1 MVRISIIGSGVVG
14 KATGQGFR
22 KCGIQ
27 SIFCDI
33 DRMKLEGIKAEGCE
47 ATQNVEEAVKASEIS
62 FICVQTPT
70 FKERIDLSH
79 IRKATEQV
87 GKALREKDDYHLVAI
102 RSTVLPTTTRRKIIP
117 ILERYSGLKAS
128 KDFGVCYNPEF
139 MREATALEDFLNP
152 WRIVIGQLDQR
163 SGDELEELYST
174 FNAPKIRASLEEA
187 EMIKYVS
194 NMFLTTKISFFN
206 EIFAI
211 CKKLRLDPNLIAEA
225 TALDPRIGKYG
236 IYGGRPFR
244 GRCLPKD
251 LEAFVSFIKDMKL
264 NPKILDS
271 ALSINRRL
279 CRAEEIRSRKAPR
292 TRP

>member
-1 MVRISIIGSGVVG
+1 LKISIIGSGVVG

-22 KCGIQ
+22 KCGVK

-33 DRMKLEGIKAEGCE
+33 DRIKLEELKAEGCE

-70 FKERIDLSH
+70 LKERIDLSYV
-79 IRKATEQV
+79 RKAAEQV
-87 GKALREKDDYHLVAI
+87 GKALREKDDYHLVAV
-102 RSTVLPTTTRRKIIP
+102 RSTVVPTTTRKKIIP
-117 ILERYSGLKAS
+117 LLERYSGLRAS
-128 KDFGVCYNPEF
+128 RDFGVCYNPEF
-139 MREATALEDFLNP
+139 MREAYALEDFLNP

-163 SGDELEELYST
+163 SGDKLEELYST

-187 EMIKYVS
+187 EMIKYAS
-194 NMFLTTKISFFN
+194 NMFLATKISFFN

-211 CKKLRLDPNLIAEA
+211 CEKLKLDPNLIAEA
-225 TALDPRIGKYG
+225 TALDARIGKYG

-244 GRCLPKD
+244 GTCLPKD
-251 LEAFVSFIKDMKL
+251 LEAFVSFVKDMKS

-271 ALSINRRL
+271 VLSINRRL
-279 CRAEEIRSRKAPR
+279 CREEKLPIERNSERDD
-292 TRP
+292 

>member
-1 MVRISIIGSGVVG
+1 MKVSIIGSGVVG
-14 KATGQGFR
+14 KATGQGLR
-22 KCGIQ
+22 KRGIQ

-33 DRMKLEGIKAEGCE
+33 DRMKLEGLEAEGCE
-47 ATQNVEEAVKASEIS
+47 TTQNVEEAVKASEIS

-70 FKERIDLSH
+70 FKERIDLSY

-87 GKALREKDDYHLVAI
+87 GKALRERDDYHLVAV
-102 RSTVLPTTTRRKIIP
+102 RSTVLPTTTRKKIIP
-117 ILERYSGLKAS
+117 ILERYSGLKPS
-128 KDFGVCYNPEF
+128 EDFGVCYNPEF

-163 SGDELEELYST
+163 SGDLLERLYST
-174 FNAPKIRASLEEA
+174 FNAPKIRTGLEEA
-187 EMIKYVS
+187 EMIKCAS
-194 NMFLTTKISFFN
+194 NTFLATKISLFN
-206 EIFAI
+206 EIHAI
-211 CKKLRLDPNLIAEA
+211 CEKLKLDPNLIAEA

-251 LEAFVSFIKDMKL
+251 LEAFVSFVKDMRL

-271 ALSINRRL
+271 VLSINRRL
-279 CRAEEIRSRKAPR
+279 CREEETGNRKSP
-292 TRP
+292 

>member
-1 MVRISIIGSGVVG
+1 MKVSVIGCGVVG
-14 KATGQGFR
+14 KATGQGLR
-22 KCGIQ
+22 KSGIQ

-33 DRMKLEGIKAEGCE
+33 DPTKLEGIKAEGCE
-47 ATQNVEEAVKASEIS
+47 TTQNIEEAIKASEIS

-70 FKERIDLSH
+70 FKGRIDLSYV
-79 IRKATEQV
+79 RKAVEQV
-87 GKALREKDDYHLVAI
+87 GKAFREKDDYHLIAV
-102 RSTVLPTTTRRKIIP
+102 RSTVPPTTTRKKIIP
-117 ILERYSGLKAS
+117 ILERYSRLRAS

-163 SGDELEELYST
+163 SGDELERLYST

-187 EMIKYVS
+187 EMIKYAS
-194 NMFLTTKISFFN
+194 NTFLATKISFFN
-206 EIFAI
+206 EIHAI
-211 CKKLRLDPNLIAEA
+211 CKKLKLDPNLIAEV

-251 LEAFVSFIKDMKL
+251 LEAFVSFVKDMKL

-279 CRAEEIRSRKAPR
+279 CREEEIKNRKSP
-292 TRP
+292 